1 MNPSLQEPR
10 FKKYGVA
17 LVIAWGH
24 VIVGQRQPGQSFA
37 GLAEFPG
44 GKVESGEDFAAAACR
59 ECLEE
64 TGLAVAAERLLDA
77 WQSIRVADD
86 GIEEIFRIEFWQCRP
101 VSLSNNL
108 LESSLL
114 ESSLLTSSL
123 AGAFHWVPIADLAQ
137 LKFPSAN
144 TKIIELL
151 LSRNFSQSEE
161 PHHGS

>member
-1 MNPSLQEPR
+1 MNPSPQEPR
-10 FKKYGVA
+10 FKKIGVA
-17 LVIAWGH
+17 LVIVEGH

-64 TGLAVAAERLLDA
+64 TGLAVTAERLLDA

-101 VSLSNNL
+101 VSLSNNS

-114 ESSLLTSSL
+114 ESSLV
-123 AGAFHWVPIADLAQ
+123 GAFHWVPLAELAQ

>member
-1 MNPSLQEPR
+1 MNSTLHQPR
-10 FKKYGVA
+10 FKKIGVA
-17 LVIAWGH
+17 IVIACGH

-59 ECLEE
+59 ECHEE
-64 TGLAVAAERLLDA
+64 TGLAVTAERLLDA
-77 WQSIRVADD
+77 WQSTRIADD
-86 GIEEIFRIEFWQCRP
+86 GIEETFRIEFWLCRP
-101 VSLSNNL
+101 ASPATDLP
-108 LESSLL
+108 

-123 AGAFHWVPIADLAQ
+123 AGAFHWVPIAELSQ

-151 LSRNFSQSEE
+151 IRKNGHEAEL
-161 PHHGS
+161 G

>member
-1 MNPSLQEPR
+1 MNPTLHQPR
-10 FKKYGVA
+10 FKKIGVA
-17 LVIAWGH
+17 IVIACGH
-24 VIVGQRQPGQSFA
+24 LIVGQRQPGQSFA

-64 TGLAVAAERLLDA
+64 TGLTVTAERLLDA
-77 WQSIRVADD
+77 WQSTRVGDD
-86 GIEEIFRIEFWQCRP
+86 GIEEIFRIEFWLCRP
-101 VSLSNNL
+101 VSPSTNS

-114 ESSLLTSSL
+114 TSSLLTSSL
-123 AGAFHWVPIADLAQ
+123 AGAFHWVPITELAQ

-151 LSRNFSQSEE
+151 MSGNFSHSEE
-161 PHHGS
+161 HHLGS

>member
-1 MNPSLQEPR
+1 MNSTLHQPR
-10 FKKYGVA
+10 FKKIGVA
-17 LVIAWGH
+17 IVIACGH

-64 TGLAVAAERLLDA
+64 TGLAVTAERLLDA
-77 WQSIRVADD
+77 WQSTRIADD
-86 GIEEIFRIEFWQCRP
+86 GIEETFRIEFWLCRP
-101 VSLSNNL
+101 ASPATDLR
-108 LESSLL
+108 ESSLL
-114 ESSLLTSSL
+114 TSSLLTSSL
-123 AGAFHWVPIADLAQ
+123 AGAFHWVPIVELAQ

-151 LSRNFSQSEE
+151 IRKNGHEAEL
-161 PHHGS
+161 G

>member
-1 MNPSLQEPR
+1 MNPSLHQPR
-10 FKKYGVA
+10 FKKIGVA
-17 LVIAWGH
+17 IVIACGH

-44 GKVESGEDFAAAACR
+44 GKVEPGEDFAAAACR

-64 TGLAVAAERLLDA
+64 TGLAVTAEGLLDA
-77 WQSIRVADD
+77 WQSMRVGDD
-86 GIEEIFRIEFWQCRP
+86 GIEEIFRIEFWLCQP
-101 VSLSNNL
+101 VSPSADLR
-108 LESSLL
+108 

-123 AGAFHWVPIADLAQ
+123 AGAFHWVPIAELAQ

-151 LSRNFSQSEE
+151 IKNVIDNEE
-161 PHHGS
+161 PHLESSSIDD